1 MVGVAYN
8 HIFYYICNHRLY
20 RMRQI
25 FKFMIAA
32 IHLAILASCINSGY
46 RISLQE
52 IDSLADEYPAQ
63 AKVFLS
69 RADSNDNKG
78 YYHLLAAKIDY
89 QLKGF
94 SLKDNDIDEAI
105 NIFTQGNNKSELGRA
120 LYYKGALVLNT
131 YRDTLQAI
139 DLLQKA
145 SRYDTNMRTK
155 EKIELYNLLCRI
167 THQNSYTVKLEDEAR
182 SAHDIQHRAWAL
194 LYRAINN
201 NDEMLADKAIELAH
215 HAQQDKL
222 LGNMYY
228 YYFQALKTNMHAT
241 DAKIADTI
249 EKAKRYGGIRYGNDI
264 DYFHYLWQLGKSEG
278 KEIIKNKISSAFTLF
293 AIDGKYYYPL
303 GYNDHLPYYYLLAL
317 HYGDTISAN
326 YIANELRQEAPL
338 IAKQD
343 KSEKAK
349 EVELMYQGGNT
360 RYRYELI
367 KTWIFV
373 GIIFI
378 LATFLVFAYL
388 YISRMRKTQRTI
400 NALHQSLHQLKDVEN
415 VSLSQKCEALNHNI
429 STQLCK
435 LRRREKDIVEYKSQ
449 INELTDISQGLVYYS
464 MAIQNK
470 NISQIGKQGIRQIL
484 ASYKMIDEM
493 YAKRL
498 DNYDLNPSQCLFCI
512 LYHIGK
518 TDEEVMDILQ
528 YSISNIR
535 VRKSRI
541 KGDAEVNTFEEV
553 VN

>member
-1 MVGVAYN
+1 MVWIAYN
-8 HIFYYICNHRLY
+8 HIFYYICNHRPY

-46 RISLQE
+46 RISFQE

-89 QLKGF
+89 QLQGY

-105 NIFTQGNNKSELGRA
+105 NIFIQDNNESELSRA

-131 YRDTLQAI
+131 YRDTVQAI

-145 SRYDTNMRTK
+145 SRCDTNLRTK
-155 EKIELYNLLCRI
+155 EKLELYNLLCRI
-167 THQNSYTVKLEDEAR
+167 THQNYYTVKLEDEAR

-201 NDEMLADKAIELAH
+201 DDEMLADKAIELAH
-215 HAQQDKL
+215 HAHQDKL

-228 YYFQALKTNMHAT
+228 YYFQALTTNMHAT

-249 EKAKRYGGIRYGNDI
+249 EKARRYGGIRHGNDI
-264 DYFHYLWQLGKSEG
+264 DYYHYLWQLGKSEG
-278 KEIIKNKISSAFTLF
+278 KEIIKKKISNAFTLF

-303 GYNDHLPYYYLLAL
+303 GYNDYLPYYYLLAL

-338 IAKQD
+338 IVKQD

-373 GIIFI
+373 GIIFV
-378 LATFLVFAYL
+378 LAIFLAFAYL
-388 YISRMRKTQRTI
+388 YISRMRKTQNTI
-400 NALHQSLHQLKDVEN
+400 NTLRESLHQLKDVEN
-415 VSLSQKCEALNHNI
+415 VSLSQKCEALNRNI
-429 STQLCK
+429 STQLNK
-435 LRRREKDIVEYKSQ
+435 LKRREKDIEEYKSQ

-484 ASYKMIDEM
+484 ASYKMIDET

-541 KGDAEVNTFEEV
+541 KGDAEVNSFEEI